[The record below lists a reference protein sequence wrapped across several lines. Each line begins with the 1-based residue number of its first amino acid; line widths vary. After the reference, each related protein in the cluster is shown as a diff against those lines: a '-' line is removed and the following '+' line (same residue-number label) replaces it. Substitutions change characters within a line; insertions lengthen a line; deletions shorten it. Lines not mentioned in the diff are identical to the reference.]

1 MKYAIAKALT
11 CQFAL
16 AIGGVL
22 LAPGFHPGS
31 SGVPLDRITKGMH
44 QGEMA

>member
-1 MKYAIAKALT
+1 MKYAI
-11 CQFAL
+11 AL

-22 LAPGFHPGS
+22 IAPGFHPGS
-31 SGVPLDRITKGMH
+31 ARVPLHRITKGMH